1 MPVIDLHEANIRV
14 CTIALTAAAFW
25 CQTRAAGG
33 KREAVILFLS
43 DWSCWINGKYQT
55 RNRCFSLTHLTLTTT
70 RGNHV
75 LSCFVSDQWVLEKKT
90 YTEMF
95 SHDVYL
101 TVRKNPICSDSTF
114 SAPAVI
120 ADSVP
125 MRTVEITSHTKGTDI
140 EKGASVQ
147 KQSSYIP
154 EQPRRYGHS
163 RWHSPR
169 ESWELPT

>member
-1 MPVIDLHEANIRV
+1 
-14 CTIALTAAAFW
+14 
-25 CQTRAAGG
+25 
-33 KREAVILFLS
+33 
-43 DWSCWINGKYQT
+43 
-55 RNRCFSLTHLTLTTT
+55 
-70 RGNHV
+70 
-75 LSCFVSDQWVLEKKT
+75 
-90 YTEMF
+90 MF

-163 RWHSPR
+163 R
-169 ESWELPT
+169 